1 MKKLWLAYFGSS
13 YFSALFLEKLI
24 NDSELQKIIDLKL
37 VVTQPDKPVGRK
49 QILTPTPVKEMANK
63 YHLPVLDKLE
73 QYSVEKNLDFGLVY
87 AYGEIIPKKLLELPK
102 YGFLN
107 VHPSLLPKYR
117 GTSPIAGPLIKGE
130 KQTGVT
136 IIKMDE
142 KVDHGP
148 VIAQEKYEILPTDK
162 RPDLEI
168 KLTELG
174 YEMFRSV
181 ILLTLRS
188 TSEGGSL
195 TKDFSLE
202 ATPQNHSL
210 ATYTKKLTKQDGF
223 IEFENLKLEIKASS
237 ESLYNLFRGLFP
249 WPGIWTTLPNGK
261 RLKITDLDL
270 KDGKLLIKK
279 VQMEGKK
286 EVGFETF
293 NSSYKFF

>member
-1 MKKLWLAYFGSS
+1 MKKLSFAYFGSA

-49 QILTPTPVKEMANK
+49 QALTPTPVKKVAQE
-63 YHLPVLDKLE
+63 YGFFVLDSLRSLE

-117 GTSPIAGPLIKGE
+117 GTSPIAGPLINDE

-148 VIAQEKYEILPTDK
+148 IIAQ
-162 RPDLEI
+162 
-168 KLTELG
+168 
-174 YEMFRSV
+174 
-181 ILLTLRS
+181 
-188 TSEGGSL
+188 
-195 TKDFSLE
+195 
-202 ATPQNHSL
+202 
-210 ATYTKKLTKQDGF
+210 
-223 IEFENLKLEIKASS
+223 
-237 ESLYNLFRGLFP
+237 
-249 WPGIWTTLPNGK
+249 
-261 RLKITDLDL
+261 
-270 KDGKLLIKK
+270 
-279 VQMEGKK
+279 
-286 EVGFETF
+286 
-293 NSSYKFF
+293 

>member
-1 MKKLWLAYFGSS
+1 MKKLSFAYFGSA
-13 YFSALFLEKLI
+13 YFSALLLEKLI

-117 GTSPIAGPLIKGE
+117 GTSPIAGPLINDE

-148 VIAQEKYEILPTDK
+148 VIAQEKYEILPADK

-174 YEMFRSV
+174 YKMLRSV
-181 ILLTLRS
+181 ILNSFQDPGDRS
-188 TSEGGSL
+188 RSRQLADGMTMVE
-195 TKDFSLE
+195 
-202 ATPQNHSL
+202 QNHSL

-223 IEFENLKLEIKASS
+223 IEFENLKFSRDEKLF
-237 ESLYNLFRGLFP
+237 NLFRGLYP
-249 WPGIWTTLPNGK
+249 WPGIWTILPNGK